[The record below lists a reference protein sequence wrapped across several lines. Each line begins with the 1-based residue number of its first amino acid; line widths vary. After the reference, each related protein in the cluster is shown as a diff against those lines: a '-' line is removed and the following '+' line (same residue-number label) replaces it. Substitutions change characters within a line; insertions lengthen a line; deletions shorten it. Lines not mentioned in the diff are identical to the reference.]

1 MNRIRPHAWTI
12 FPAVLTICVL
22 LLALNPQ
29 ALAFEKVRYVK
40 DLKAGLK
47 EPVDVAVSVSGDVY
61 VLDQE
66 SANVF
71 VFDSSGRLKL
81 DFGKSAP
88 KSPSSDSKKSVWGII
103 AKGLNVTSSPE
114 SVELGKPTSLA
125 LSTKGDIYIA
135 DAKNNNIQVF
145 NQTGKFLF
153 LFGASGSDPGQFRF
167 PSGVTVDQF
176 GVVYV
181 ADRDNKRIEFFSPQ
195 GIFLGSF
202 STEGEPVDIGIDPQ
216 RNLYVLMPKLQKI
229 VKYSPDGKEL
239 KSITCKMNKRNY
251 VSEATGITVDKRG
264 DIYITENDDH
274 SVKKI
279 DSSEIVLLSFGS
291 KGKGRGQFN
300 KPAGIVADASGRVI
314 IADMANSRVQ
324 ILAVT
329 GSKKQPMVA
338 AATSPPVVSFDS
350 MLAGEESIVG
360 LSIMQGKGLYALSE
374 KKSHI
379 LLRGSSNYLIG
390 KPGKGRGEFKR
401 PMAIRATKEIY
412 ESLGILLKK
421 NEDVLEAVGI
431 IDGSPAKH
439 AGMGAG
445 DIVAAINGKSTAKM
459 SLTEFVKEAR
469 AVSSDNTTRLTII
482 QTGAETPVV
491 VEIKRTRISPPKI
504 YVADSDNNRIQVLS
518 LDGVP
523 VFQFGSEGDEAG
535 QFKKPEGVAVNSNGV
550 IYVADTQNNR
560 IQIFSN
566 DGIFLTAFGKYGTSE
581 EGKKSAEIVF
591 QNPKA
596 ITIDSENLVYVLDS
610 GNNRIQ
616 VFKEDGAFV
625 GEIGGQGKSAGR
637 FKQPGDITKDENN
650 YLYVTDQGNHRVQI
664 FSPGGEFVMSFGS
677 YGEGPGYFR
686 QLSAIAASEGKIF
699 IADYK
704 TDQIQ
709 AFRFYP
715 KGLVEED
722 RIYVTK
728 SAFPPH
734 GYEGTD
740 AERNSIARSVAFGQA
755 LQELAGRLG
764 VTEEQLKPQV
774 RVESEE
780 TLSGGELRVTISVP
794 REKSVEKEKL
804 APIGKPVEKKEKTP
818 EFELQ

>member
-1 MNRIRPHAWTI
+1 
-12 FPAVLTICVL
+12 
-22 LLALNPQ
+22 
-29 ALAFEKVRYVK
+29 
-40 DLKAGLK
+40 
-47 EPVDVAVSVSGDVY
+47 
-61 VLDQE
+61 
-66 SANVF
+66 
-71 VFDSSGRLKL
+71 
-81 DFGKSAP
+81 
-88 KSPSSDSKKSVWGII
+88 
-103 AKGLNVTSSPE
+103 
-114 SVELGKPTSLA
+114 
-125 LSTKGDIYIA
+125 
-135 DAKNNNIQVF
+135 
-145 NQTGKFLF
+145 
-153 LFGASGSDPGQFRF
+153 
-167 PSGVTVDQF
+167 
-176 GVVYV
+176 
-181 ADRDNKRIEFFSPQ
+181 
-195 GIFLGSF
+195 
-202 STEGEPVDIGIDPQ
+202 
-216 RNLYVLMPKLQKI
+216 
-229 VKYSPDGKEL
+229 
-239 KSITCKMNKRNY
+239 
-251 VSEATGITVDKRG
+251 
-264 DIYITENDDH
+264 
-274 SVKKI
+274 
-279 DSSEIVLLSFGS
+279 
-291 KGKGRGQFN
+291 
-300 KPAGIVADASGRVI
+300 
-314 IADMANSRVQ
+314 
-324 ILAVT
+324 
-329 GSKKQPMVA
+329 
-338 AATSPPVVSFDS
+338 
-350 MLAGEESIVG
+350 
-360 LSIMQGKGLYALSE
+360 
-374 KKSHI
+374 
-379 LLRGSSNYLIG
+379 
-390 KPGKGRGEFKR
+390 
-401 PMAIRATKEIY
+401 
-412 ESLGILLKK
+412 
-421 NEDVLEAVGI
+421 
-431 IDGSPAKH
+431 
-439 AGMGAG
+439 
-445 DIVAAINGKSTAKM
+445 
-459 SLTEFVKEAR
+459 
-469 AVSSDNTTRLTII
+469 
-482 QTGAETPVV
+482 
-491 VEIKRTRISPPKI
+491 
-504 YVADSDNNRIQVLS
+504 VADSDNNRIQVLS

-780 TLSGGELRVTISVP
+780 TLAGGELRVTISVP

>member
-1 MNRIRPHAWTI
+1 MTINRPCAGTI
-12 FPAVLTICVL
+12 
-22 LLALNPQ
+22 LLAFFTIGMLIWTSNPN
-29 ALAFEKVRYVK
+29 ALAFEKIRYVNE
-40 DLKAGLK
+40 LKAGLEK
-47 EPVDVAVSVSGDVY
+47 PVDVAVSVSGDVY
-61 VLDQE
+61 VLDQA
-66 SANVF
+66 SAKVF
-71 VFDSSGRLKL
+71 VFDSNGRLKL

-88 KSPSSDSKKSVWGII
+88 KPPSSDSKKSLWGMI

-114 SVELGKPTSLA
+114 SVMLGKPISLA
-125 LSTKGDIYIA
+125 LSPKGDIYIA

-153 LFGASGSDPGQFRF
+153 LFGNSGADPGQFNF
-167 PSGVTVDQF
+167 PSSVTVDQF

-181 ADRDNKRIEFFSPQ
+181 ADRDNKRIEYFGPQ

-216 RNLYVLMPKLQKI
+216 RNLYVLMPKLKKI

-239 KSITCKMNKRNY
+239 KSIACKMNKRNY
-251 VSEATGITVDKRG
+251 VSKATGITVDKRG

-274 SVKKI
+274 SVKKL

-314 IADMANSRVQ
+314 IADVANSRVQ
-324 ILAVT
+324 IMAVS
-329 GSKKQPMVA
+329 GSQKQSMVA
-338 AATSPPVVSFDS
+338 AATSPPIVSFDS
-350 MLAGEESIVG
+350 MLAGEDSIVG
-360 LSIMQGKGLYALSE
+360 LSFIQGKGLYALSE

-412 ESLGILLKK
+412 EPLGIFLKK
-421 NEDVLEAVGI
+421 NEDVIEAVEI
-431 IDGSPAKH
+431 TDGAPAMH
-439 AGMGAG
+439 AGMVAG
-445 DIVAAINGKSTAKM
+445 DIVTEINGKSTAKM
-459 SLTEFVKEAR
+459 SLIEFVKEAK
-469 AVSSDNTTRLTII
+469 AVSSDNTTKLTII
-482 QTGAETPVV
+482 QKGEKTPAV
-491 VEIKRTRISPPKI
+491 VEIKRTRISSPKL

-523 VFQFGSEGDEAG
+523 VFQFGSEGKESG
-535 QFKKPEGVAVNSNGV
+535 QFMKPEGVAVNSNGV

-581 EGKKSAEIVF
+581 EGKKSAEVVF

-596 ITIDSENLVYVLDS
+596 IIIDPGNLVHVLDS

-616 VFKEDGAFV
+616 VFKEDGAFA
-625 GEIGGQGKSAGR
+625 GEIGGKGKSAGR
-637 FKQPGDITKDENN
+637 FEQPVDIAKDENN
-650 YLYVTDQGNHRVQI
+650 YLYVADRGNHRVQI

-677 YGEGPGYFR
+677 YGEGPGHFR
-686 QLSAIAASEGKIF
+686 QISAIEAFEGKIF
-699 IADYK
+699 VADYK

-709 AFRFYP
+709 VFRFYP

-740 AERNSIARSVAFGQA
+740 AERNGIARSVAFRKA
-755 LQELAGRLG
+755 LQELAGKLG

-774 RVESEE
+774 RIESEE
-780 TLSGGELRVTISVP
+780 TLAGGELRVTISVP
-794 REKSVEKEKL
+794 REESVEKEKL
-804 APIGKPVEKKEKTP
+804 APTRKPVEEKAKTP

>member
-1 MNRIRPHAWTI
+1 MTINRSCAGKILLTFFTIGMLLWTS
-12 FPAVLTICVL
+12 
-22 LLALNPQ
+22 NPN
-29 ALAFEKVRYVK
+29 ALAFEKIRYVNE
-40 DLKAGLK
+40 LKAGLEK
-47 EPVDVAVSVSGDVY
+47 PVDVAVSVSGDVY

-66 SANVF
+66 SAKVF
-71 VFDSSGRLKL
+71 IFDSSGRLKL

-103 AKGLNVTSSPE
+103 AKGLNVTTSPE
-114 SVELGKPTSLA
+114 SVKLGKPVSLA
-125 LSTKGDIYIA
+125 LSPKGDIYIA
-135 DAKNNNIQVF
+135 DTENNNIQVF

-167 PSGVTVDQF
+167 PSGVIVDQF
-176 GVVYV
+176 GIVYV

-216 RNLYVLMPKLQKI
+216 RNLYVLMPNLQKI

-251 VSEATGITVDKRG
+251 VSKATGITVDKRG
-264 DIYITENDDH
+264 DIYISENYEH
-274 SVKKI
+274 SVKKL

-291 KGKGRGQFN
+291 KGKGRGQFY
-300 KPAGIVADASGRVI
+300 KPAGLVADASGRVI
-314 IADMANSRVQ
+314 ISDMANSRVQ

-350 MLAGEESIVG
+350 MLAGEDSIVG
-360 LSIMQGKGLYALSE
+360 LSFLHGKGLYALSE

-379 LLRGSSNYLIG
+379 LLRGSSNYLMG
-390 KPGKGRGEFKR
+390 KPGKERGEFKR

-412 ESLGILLKK
+412 EPLGILLKK
-421 NEDVLEAVGI
+421 KEDVLEVVGI
-431 IDGSPAKH
+431 IDGSPARH
-439 AGMGAG
+439 AGMVAG
-445 DIVAAINGKSTAKM
+445 DIIAAINGKSTAKM
-459 SLTEFVKEAR
+459 SLTEFVKETR
-469 AVSSDNTTRLTII
+469 AVSSDNTTRLKII
-482 QTGAETPVV
+482 QTGVKTTVA
-491 VEIKRTRISPPKI
+491 VEIKRTRISSPKL
-504 YVADSDNNRIQVLS
+504 YVADSDNNRIQILS

-523 VFQFGSEGDEAG
+523 VFQFGSEGDESG

-560 IQIFSN
+560 IQIFST

-581 EGKKSAEIVF
+581 EGKKSAEVVF

-596 ITIDSENLVYVLDS
+596 ITIDAENLVYVLDS

-637 FKQPGDITKDENN
+637 FKQPVDITKDENN
-650 YLYVTDQGNHRVQI
+650 YLYVADKGNHRIQI
-664 FSPGGEFVMSFGS
+664 FSPRGEFVMSFGS

-699 IADYK
+699 VADYK

-709 AFRFYP
+709 VFRFYP

-734 GYEGTD
+734 GYEGTE
-740 AERNSIARSVAFGQA
+740 AERNGIARSVAFKKA

-764 VTEEQLKPQV
+764 VTEEQLEPQV
-774 RVESEE
+774 RIESEE
-780 TLSGGELRVTISVP
+780 TLAGGELRVTISVP
-794 REKSVEKEKL
+794 REESVEKEKL
-804 APIGKPVEKKEKTP
+804 APIRKPVEKKEKTP

>member
-1 MNRIRPHAWTI
+1 
-12 FPAVLTICVL
+12 
-22 LLALNPQ
+22 
-29 ALAFEKVRYVK
+29 
-40 DLKAGLK
+40 
-47 EPVDVAVSVSGDVY
+47 
-61 VLDQE
+61 
-66 SANVF
+66 
-71 VFDSSGRLKL
+71 
-81 DFGKSAP
+81 
-88 KSPSSDSKKSVWGII
+88 
-103 AKGLNVTSSPE
+103 
-114 SVELGKPTSLA
+114 
-125 LSTKGDIYIA
+125 
-135 DAKNNNIQVF
+135 
-145 NQTGKFLF
+145 
-153 LFGASGSDPGQFRF
+153 
-167 PSGVTVDQF
+167 
-176 GVVYV
+176 
-181 ADRDNKRIEFFSPQ
+181 
-195 GIFLGSF
+195 
-202 STEGEPVDIGIDPQ
+202 
-216 RNLYVLMPKLQKI
+216 
-229 VKYSPDGKEL
+229 
-239 KSITCKMNKRNY
+239 
-251 VSEATGITVDKRG
+251 
-264 DIYITENDDH
+264 
-274 SVKKI
+274 
-279 DSSEIVLLSFGS
+279 
-291 KGKGRGQFN
+291 
-300 KPAGIVADASGRVI
+300 
-314 IADMANSRVQ
+314 
-324 ILAVT
+324 
-329 GSKKQPMVA
+329 
-338 AATSPPVVSFDS
+338 
-350 MLAGEESIVG
+350 
-360 LSIMQGKGLYALSE
+360 
-374 KKSHI
+374 
-379 LLRGSSNYLIG
+379 
-390 KPGKGRGEFKR
+390 
-401 PMAIRATKEIY
+401 
-412 ESLGILLKK
+412 
-421 NEDVLEAVGI
+421 
-431 IDGSPAKH
+431 
-439 AGMGAG
+439 MGAG

-755 LQELAGRLG
+755 LQELAGRFG